1 MKKVFLTLLMASIFV
16 GCASDS
22 TDDVTNPP
30 PAKITYAKNIKP
42 LVDTSCATSGCHNAA
57 SKQAGLTLE
66 TYAQVKNAFLNGNA
80 FARIE
85 STTNPMPPSG
95 KLPDGTIQTIKKWR
109 DQGYL
114 EK

>member
-1 MKKVFLTLLMASIFV
+1 MKNAFLFLLTASFFI

-22 TDDVTNPP
+22 TDDITNPP
-30 PAKITYAKNIKP
+30 PAKITYAQNVKSII
-42 LVDTSCATSGCHNAA
+42 DTSCATSGCHNSATNA
-57 SKQAGLTLE
+57 SGLTLE
-66 TYAQVKNAFLNGNA
+66 NYTQVKNAFLNKNA
-80 FARIE
+80 LGRIE

-95 KLPDGTIQTIKKWR
+95 NLPNNSIQIIKSWK